1 MELAYNLYYGS
12 GAWICIYLVIG
23 SSSSSS
29 SNSSS
34 SNFFVASNTNICMS
48 ILVN

>member
-34 SNFFVASNTNICMS
+34 SNFFGASNTNICMS